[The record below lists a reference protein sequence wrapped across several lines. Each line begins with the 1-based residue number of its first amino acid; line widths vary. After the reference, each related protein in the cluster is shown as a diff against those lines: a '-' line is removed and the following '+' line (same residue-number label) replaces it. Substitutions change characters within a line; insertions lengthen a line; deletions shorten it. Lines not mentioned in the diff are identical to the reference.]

1 MGLFK
6 DDAPEAPDYT
16 PIANASKD
24 AAKYA
29 YQASQDQLNW
39 AKQQYGLDRELA
51 DSLIADMRARSTQ
64 QDQWAAED
72 RQRYQDTFAPLENQI
87 VDEAKNY
94 DTPERRN
101 FEAARD
107 MASVAT
113 QSDAAREA
121 AQRNLESYG
130 IDPSSTRYQALDVG
144 SRTQQAAAMA
154 GAGNAAMHRV
164 EDTGRA
170 LKADAVNL
178 GRGFQIN
185 PLAASQA
192 ALAGNQGALGANL
205 GTTASGAATMGT
217 GTQWAGQGNQALG
230 VSANALN
237 MGYNNQMAAYNAANS
252 GWGTALGLIGGVAA
266 SKYMAEGG
274 EVTPGGSVPPA
285 ASPTKG
291 INVDDVPA
299 RLTVGEFVIPKDV
312 KDWKGEEFFHKL
324 IEQSRTAKSKPKQA
338 RAQMGPAPMQR
349 PTFVSQGIP
358 A

>member
-6 DDAPEAPDYT
+6 DDAPKAPNYQ
-16 PIANASKD
+16 PIADASKD

-39 AKQQYGLDRELA
+39 AKEQYGLDRELA
-51 DSLIADMRARSTQ
+51 DSLISDMRARSAT

-72 RQRYQDTFAPLENQI
+72 RQRYQETFAPLENQI
-87 VDEAKNY
+87 VQEAKDY
-94 DTPERRN
+94 DTPERRE
-101 FEAARD
+101 FEAGRD
-107 MASVAT
+107 MATVAT
-113 QSDAAREA
+113 QFDAAREA
-121 AQRNLESYG
+121 AQRNLEGYG
-130 IDPSSTRYQALDVG
+130 IDPSQTRYAALDIG
-144 SRTQQAAAMA
+144 SRTQQAAAQA

-178 GRGFQIN
+178 GRGFQVN

-192 ALAGNQGALGANL
+192 ALAGNQATAGINL
-205 GTTASGAATMGT
+205 GTTASGASTMGT

-237 MGYNNQMAAYNAANS
+237 MGYNNQLAAYKAGNS
-252 GWGTALGLIGGVAA
+252 GWGTALGLVGGLA
-266 SKYMAEGG
+266 SGYAFGAEGG
-274 EVTPGGSVPPA
+274 EIEGGGVPPA
-285 ASPTKG
+285 ASPTRG

-299 RLTVGEFVIPKDV
+299 RLTVGEFVVPKDV
-312 KDWKGEEFFHKL
+312 KEWKGEEFFHKL
-324 IEQSRTAKSKPKQA
+324 IEQSRMAKAKPKQA
-338 RAQMGPAPMQR
+338 QVQYGRAPPQR